1 MNEGQR
7 AVLSERSQAARW
19 RQQLQG
25 KCGKLALL
33 KSKTETLGQG
43 AVSASFRSGLG
54 NVRVVELL
62 SDSKRQDMQTA
73 TILKSAEREREY

>member
-7 AVLSERSQAARW
+7 AVLSEHSQAARW
-19 RQQLQG
+19 RQQLQR

-33 KSKTETLGQG
+33 KSKTEALEQG
-43 AVSASFRSGLG
+43 AAAASFRSGLG

-62 SDSKRQDMQTA
+62 SDSKKQDMHKQRR
-73 TILKSAEREREY
+73 S